1 VDPLGVLRASSTQM
15 TETLVESTTQ
25 LSISAQEEKGE
36 RVENKDLNH
45 SEHATSGDEEDD
57 SGNPESTAIHPLEYE
72 WTFWYD
78 KRPAAGK
85 RMKGEQD
92 SYESNLRAI
101 GTFGTVEDFWRYYN
115 HLVKPSKLELNSNY
129 HFFKNGIKPMWED
142 SANSKGGKWVLTF
155 KDKNLLD
162 ACWENVVLGLV
173 GETLDVENEIT
184 GAVMSRRKA
193 GDRIAIWNKTR
204 DNETAIMGVGRKL
217 KALLGVDPSKVQSSY
232 QSHEDSMKTG
242 ASYSNPAKYRL

>member
-1 VDPLGVLRASSTQM
+1 LDPVTVSVRASSTQM
-15 TETLVESTTQ
+15 TETLVESASQ
-25 LSISAQEEKGE
+25 LSISQDEPV
-36 RVENKDLNH
+36 VENKELNNEND
-45 SEHATSGDEEDD
+45 EHAVGGEEAEHE
-57 SGNPESTAIHPLEYE
+57 ESTATHPLEYE

-85 RMKGEQD
+85 RLKGEQE

-193 GDRIAIWNKTR
+193 GDRIAIWNKSK

-232 QSHEDSMKTG
+232 QSHEDSMKSG

>member
-1 VDPLGVLRASSTQM
+1 LLVHHLQM
-15 TETLVESTTQ
+15 TETETLVESTNQ
-25 LSISAQEEKGE
+25 LVISTPDDSHQNKEPD
-36 RVENKDLNH
+36 RVNDD
-45 SEHATSGDEEDD
+45 HATNGDEDD
-57 SGNPESTAIHPLEYE
+57 DEEEEPHNTSVHPLEFE

-78 KRPAAGK
+78 KRPAQGK
-85 RMKGEQD
+85 RLKGEQE

-101 GTFGTVEDFWRYYN
+101 GTFGSVEDFWRYYN

-162 ACWENVVLGLV
+162 SCWENVVLGLV
-173 GETLDVENEIT
+173 GETLDVDNEIT

-193 GDRIAIWNKTR
+193 GDRIAIWNKTK
-204 DNETAIMGVGRKL
+204 DNELAILGVGRKL
-217 KALLGVDPSKVQSSY
+217 KALLGVDPTKVTSSY
-232 QSHEDSMKTG
+232 QSHEDSMKSG
-242 ASYSNPAKYRL
+242 ASYSNPARYRL